1 MHVVVDNK
9 NPHVEEA
16 FRQFGTVQGCATRE
30 ITKEVVREA
39 DAIIIRSE
47 TKVTKDLLEGS
58 RVKFVGTATIGTDHV
73 DLEYLHSQGIGFA
86 SAPGSNANSVA
97 EYFVAAILTL
107 AGRKGFNLS
116 GKTLGVVGVGN
127 VGSKIVRNARALGM
141 RVLQNDPPLAR
152 ETGNPSFVPLDD
164 FMEADI
170 VTIHVPLT
178 KAGTDPTF
186 HLFGEERIRKMKAG
200 AILIN
205 TSRGAVADG
214 AALKRA
220 VEAKHLGGVILDVW
234 EGEPL
239 VDVDLVKKIDIA
251 TPHIAGYSFD
261 GKLAA
266 VKMTYSA
273 ACKFFGQDEQWTP
286 GNSLPKAS
294 VDRIGVKGSFE
305 SPEEVLRKIVK
316 QCYDIECD
324 SRALQS
330 VANVP
335 LEERR
340 QFFARL
346 RSEYRIRR
354 EFFNTIVELPGSMS
368 SMAGTLKTIG
378 FRVEINKG

>member
-107 AGRKGFNLS
+107 ADRKGFNLS

-273 ACKFFGQDEQWTP
+273 A
-286 GNSLPKAS
+286 
-294 VDRIGVKGSFE
+294 
-305 SPEEVLRKIVK
+305 
-316 QCYDIECD
+316 
-324 SRALQS
+324 
-330 VANVP
+330 
-335 LEERR
+335 
-340 QFFARL
+340 
-346 RSEYRIRR
+346 
-354 EFFNTIVELPGSMS
+354 
-368 SMAGTLKTIG
+368 
-378 FRVEINKG
+378 